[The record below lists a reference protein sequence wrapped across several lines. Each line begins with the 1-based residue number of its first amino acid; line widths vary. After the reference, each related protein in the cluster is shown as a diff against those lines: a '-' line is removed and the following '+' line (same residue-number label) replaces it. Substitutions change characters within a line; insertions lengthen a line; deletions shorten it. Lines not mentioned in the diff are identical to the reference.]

1 MLCQVFKRHSQIQR
15 FNKKT
20 IKQFVL
26 IKKSVLIG
34 IPVLNI
40 GGTEIQTLSLVR
52 VLLSAGYQI
61 TIYCYYEF
69 NESMVY
75 QMERTGAKVILMKL
89 KRSNGIL
96 SLMIK
101 LRRLF
106 NELQP
111 DIVHIQY
118 IAPGLVPIIAA
129 RLSGIKTIFA
139 TVHQPGRPYGWKPKL
154 LIRIAS
160 HLCTAFFCNSRAVEK
175 SWFGD
180 GEIFNP
186 EKIDSKRKHFTI
198 YNAVDICKIER
209 IVKEADTEK
218 IKESL
223 GISNKRVIGVVGR
236 LRSEKGHPVLLN
248 AMGDIIK
255 VLPDSVLLIV
265 GDGPDRVHL
274 EEMAKELGIHGY
286 VKWLGQRD
294 PDEVVELYG
303 IMDVVAVPSL
313 FEGFGLTAAEAM
325 AAGRPVVASKVDG
338 LMEVIRDGL
347 NGLFVSPGDSQAV
360 ARAIL
365 ELLLNPEKAASMG
378 ARGRQLVVNEFSLE
392 RFQSAILAAYAHYAS
407 RPDKP

>member
-1 MLCQVFKRHSQIQR
+1 M
-15 FNKKT
+15 
-20 IKQFVL
+20 L

-52 VLLSAGYQI
+52 VLLSAGYEV
-61 TIYCYYEF
+61 TVCCYYEF
-69 NESMVY
+69 NDSMVCR
-75 QMERTGAKVILMKL
+75 MERIGAKVILMKL
-89 KRSNGIL
+89 KRSNGML

-101 LRRLF
+101 LRELF
-106 NELQP
+106 NELQA

-129 RLSGIKTIFA
+129 RLSRIKTIFA
-139 TVHQPGRPYGWKPKL
+139 TVHQPGRTYGWKPKL

-160 HLCTAFFCNSRAVEK
+160 HLCTVFFCNSRAVEK

-180 GEIFNP
+180 CQIFDP
-186 EKIDSKRKHFTI
+186 EKVDPMTKHFTI
-198 YNAVDICKIER
+198 YNGVDSGKIER
-209 IVKEADTEK
+209 IVNQTDKK
-218 IKESL
+218 SLKESL
-223 GISNKRVIGVVGR
+223 NIKDKKVVGVVGR
-236 LRSEKGHPVLLN
+236 LRKEKGHLILLESMKIIIKELPDTVLL
-248 AMGDIIK
+248 
-255 VLPDSVLLIV
+255 VV
-265 GDGPDRVHL
+265 GDGPDRGYL
-274 EEMAKELGIHGY
+274 ESMANGMGIDGCI
-286 VKWLGQRD
+286 KWLGQRD